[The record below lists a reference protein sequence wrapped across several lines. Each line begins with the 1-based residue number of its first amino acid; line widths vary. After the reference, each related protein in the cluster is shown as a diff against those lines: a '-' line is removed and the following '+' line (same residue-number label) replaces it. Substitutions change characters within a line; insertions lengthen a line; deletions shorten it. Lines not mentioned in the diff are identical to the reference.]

1 MRTDLLLELADFL
14 DKLDPNRF
22 DIRTWRRPSKDSVGF
37 VSDEQLLT
45 DCKTVAC
52 AIGWAVTLPK
62 WKDAGF
68 YMDTLDITK
77 EHMNNP
83 LSTPYT
89 MAIVK
94 WQGDSDIDSYDALQA
109 GLNLP
114 IGMAEVL
121 FDFNNYADEEF
132 TSAQTVAERIREFC
146 STPSEELMDLVVS
159 YTDTE

>member
-45 DCKTVAC
+45 DCNTVAC

-68 YMDTLDITK
+68 YMDTLDISK

-94 WQGDSDIDSYDALQA
+94 WQGDSVRYSPKT
-109 GLNLP
+109 NH
-114 IGMAEVL
+114 
-121 FDFNNYADEEF
+121 
-132 TSAQTVAERIREFC
+132 
-146 STPSEELMDLVVS
+146 ELIKLR
-159 YTDTE
+159 

>member
-14 DKLDPNRF
+14 EKLDPNRF

-45 DCKTVAC
+45 DCNTVAC
-52 AIGWAVTLPK
+52 AIGWAVTLPN

-68 YMDTLDITK
+68 YIDRLDITK
-77 EHMNNP
+77 EHLSSP
-83 LSTPYT
+83 LSKPYT
-89 MAIVK
+89 MAIIK
-94 WQGDSDIDSYDALQA
+94 WKGNPDIDSYDALQA

-121 FDFNNYADEEF
+121 FDFNNYADEEY
-132 TSAQTVAERIREFC
+132 TDGKTVAERIREFW
-146 STPSEELMDLVVS
+146 SL
-159 YTDTE
+159 